1 MAAKRDEGSS
11 QSLHCSWPLN
21 FFRRRNFFSRKAEN
35 QPYVEWLR
43 DVFKGAEVG
52 TGVEDEEDDEEDN
65 EDNGEPREDE
75 IESEDQRYLDS
86 LEGVISSYFGQIN
99 NANAT
104 GDRPSEE
111 IDHGSQGYDEVEE
124 TRDTRSIT
132 RAFMS
137 GMVGDD
143 EVLPYIDQIDKVAG
157 FVENATYVEC
167 EKPVALLDDR
177 KSGEPIY
184 SSEKD
189 YKPEQLSLNELRA
202 KLSKQVTEIHLLVL
216 DTP

>member
-111 IDHGSQGYDEVEE
+111 IDHGSQV
-124 TRDTRSIT
+124 TT
-132 RAFMS
+132 
-137 GMVGDD
+137 
-143 EVLPYIDQIDKVAG
+143 KW
-157 FVENATYVEC
+157 
-167 EKPVALLDDR
+167 K
-177 KSGEPIY
+177 
-184 SSEKD
+184 
-189 YKPEQLSLNELRA
+189 
-202 KLSKQVTEIHLLVL
+202 KLAIRVV
-216 DTP
+216 